1 VRGLP
6 EGAGGSVLVR
16 DIMRAAPVTVSPST
30 PTLEAVELM
39 RARGVGC
46 LPVVERGVLVGI
58 ITAKD
63 FLDAAAKLFEE
74 RLSPRRTGEPES
86 SRVGVTET

>member
-1 VRGLP
+1 MK
-6 EGAGGSVLVR
+6 
-16 DIMRAAPVTVSPST
+16 DAPITVSPST

-46 LPVVERGVLVGI
+46 LPVVERGALVGI

-74 RLSPRRTGEPES
+74 RLSQRRAGEPES
-86 SRVGVTET
+86 SRGGVTETL